1 MLAYRARA
9 AVPFAER
16 SGAVAIKN
24 GVRMACDFAKSIRSM
39 PSALTYYGFQAICK
53 SMVANGRGRT
63 TPGCLPTMRSILLLS
78 ASSAL
83 ENRRASLCKAGILRA
98 RCYVWEVAP
107 DRLRTSRF

>member
-83 ENRRASLCKAGILRA
+83 
-98 RCYVWEVAP
+98 
-107 DRLRTSRF
+107 